1 MGFISKLKFLNSS
14 KIKDLNKLDSGKGAS
29 ISNSNVNNLLIN
41 RLQQYVSNLLNDTDS
56 CDSDDIV

>member
-1 MGFISKLKFLNSS
+1 MGFIFKLKFLNSS